1 MSDRKK
7 IKFLDEFMD
16 AFRKNRARAYAYI
29 YNKNFI
35 YHVMYEIIT
44 GMLAKNK
51 DTKIVFVF
59 NTYDDINRY
68 KFELDR
74 EIPDGVSYRPNIK
87 FLSAGYI
94 YEKFHYD
101 YIIAVTVGVNND
113 LNVLRK
119 MTRSCPFVLHILT
132 AISNN
137 TDISDYLMG
146 NLSLIDTNDI
156 TRSHISNLG
165 NVTEINSMYFPVEEW
180 HIPISLN
187 DDTRAEYDK
196 CCDIINNVI
205 RAFSTIDNVTYGLYG
220 DKRKNMSASEYCYN
234 VAINNGWNPNLDTT
248 IEYQR
253 DIDDQYNPIVI
264 HEKARNFFNVTALR
278 KKIVTDAE
286 DKLDKILELCRKHS
300 DKKIVIVNNRGE
312 FATAVA
318 EHLRDNGISC
328 GEYHNEIP
336 SSSVVDENG
345 KVLTYQSGA
354 RKGQTKTLGARA
366 LSSLYERRFD
376 QGLDNCLSIKNKSAN
391 KLSGR
396 FDIVIFT
403 SSFCDDFPSW
413 YARFPNLIALERKV
427 LCYRLYIDN
436 SIEAK
441 AIESMKHSDMVTI
454 MREKENIAYDK
465 NTGDV
470 VLDI

>member
-1 MSDRKK
+1 
-7 IKFLDEFMD
+7 MD

-101 YIIAVTVGVNND
+101 YTIAVTVGVNND

-205 RAFSTIDNVTYGLYG
+205 KAFSTIDNVTYGLYG

-253 DIDDQYNPIVI
+253 DI
-264 HEKARNFFNVTALR
+264 E
-278 KKIVTDAE
+278 
-286 DKLDKILELCRKHS
+286 
-300 DKKIVIVNNRGE
+300 
-312 FATAVA
+312 
-318 EHLRDNGISC
+318 ISRVHHR
-328 GEYHNEIP
+328 Y
-336 SSSVVDENG
+336 SRS
-345 KVLTYQSGA
+345 
-354 RKGQTKTLGARA
+354 R
-366 LSSLYERRFD
+366 
-376 QGLDNCLSIKNKSAN
+376 
-391 KLSGR
+391 
-396 FDIVIFT
+396 
-403 SSFCDDFPSW
+403 
-413 YARFPNLIALERKV
+413 
-427 LCYRLYIDN
+427 
-436 SIEAK
+436 
-441 AIESMKHSDMVTI
+441 
-454 MREKENIAYDK
+454 
-465 NTGDV
+465 
-470 VLDI
+470 